1 MKIISIKNTIY
12 FIVLCV
18 IIYIYTTYYYYY
30 KELFDNN
37 RSSISKYISAIY
49 YINLD
54 KRNDRS
60 SDFLDNFNEIDEAR
74 ITRIPAHYYPEN
86 GAVGCLMSHITAL
99 NKGYSDNYGE
109 NILICEDDFMISDM
123 EYCNRALNLLFDKI
137 DNWDVIMLGQNTI
150 YSNDTGF
157 ETENKEKIIKIKNSQ
172 TASGYIVKRD
182 YIPRLLEIYESDMNT
197 YLKTG
202 IWDNYYTDQSWKVL
216 QLKDNWYSF
225 TPSVAVQRASYSDI
239 ANQYVDYGV

>member
-157 ETENKEKIIKIKNSQ
+157 ETENQEKLIKIKNSQ